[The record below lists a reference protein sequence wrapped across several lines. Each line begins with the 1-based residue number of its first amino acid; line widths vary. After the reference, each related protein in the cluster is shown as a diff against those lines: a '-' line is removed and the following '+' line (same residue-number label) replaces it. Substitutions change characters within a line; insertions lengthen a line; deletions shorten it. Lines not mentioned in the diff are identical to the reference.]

1 MSTLAT
7 WKTTWDP
14 IHLNVYIHTHMH
26 TYIQTYIQMREDW
39 GNAKKAG
46 SGVGEVFGAPK
57 AKPGSPS
64 VCTGSQDMEMISSKG
79 CWLQPQVYQVKGG
92 LDHWGGQEAR
102 QHMRASSPI
111 SNSII
116 CIASSLVWA
125 CQSLAHSQFQMY
137 ARIDGSPSLK
147 PSTLPSPSLPF
158 PSLTLCPP
166 CLFITYR
173 HKSRTRFHMQR
184 WI

>member
-1 MSTLAT
+1 
-7 WKTTWDP
+7 
-14 IHLNVYIHTHMH
+14 MH
-26 TYIQTYIQMREDW
+26 TYIHTDEGGEDW
-39 GNAKKAG
+39 RNAKKAG
-46 SGVGEVFGAPK
+46 SGVGGVFGAPK

-158 PSLTLCPP
+158 PYPMPTLLIYYLPSQISYTLSHAKVNLAIGCSGG
-166 CLFITYR
+166 LIT
-173 HKSRTRFHMQR
+173 
-184 WI
+184 